1 MKIIIIN
8 TSASDDDVSQL
19 DDGRWRCVVH
29 HNTRLYVGF
38 DSEVLQFKTDD
49 QETVTKVVVVLP
61 AETLLVMICNYD
73 IEDHDLHRLWVQ
85 HYRPSPRKLFYLC
98 QKTIYI
104 RSIEYPLEL
113 TEFVNRRTLDSIT
126 FEKGSFFKP
135 HNLQVILCRFPFE
148 RI

>member
-8 TSASDDDVSQL
+8 NSDDNVSQL
-19 DDGRWRCVVH
+19 DDGRWRCVVR
-29 HNTRLYVGF
+29 HNTRLYAGF
-38 DSEVLQFKTDD
+38 DSEVLQFSTYD
-49 QETVTKVVVVLP
+49 QETVTEVVVFLP

-85 HYRPSPRKLFYLC
+85 HYRPSPRKLC

-104 RSIEYPLEL
+104 RSIQYPLEL
-113 TEFVNRRTLDSIT
+113 TEFVNRRTLDSIIT

-135 HNLQVILCRFPFE
+135 HNLQIILCRFPFE